1 MTENIKTKKFANG
14 FELIVAEK
22 PHFAKKFAG
31 IIVDYGSSDLTSETR
46 AVAGVAHFLEHKLF
60 AKKEGDISEK
70 FEANG
75 ANVNAFT
82 SYNET
87 MYYTVFVD
95 DVVSNLTL
103 LFKLI
108 SDPFFTTEN
117 VNKEREIIEQ
127 ELKMYQDEPYWR
139 LNQELMTAMYGA
151 SPLSLDIAGT
161 ETSLANITPE
171 SLLNIYKTNY
181 FAANMKLVVAG
192 DVDFTEIASAV
203 TPLVEELVIG
213 EKNPVNVFDDAQPN
227 KTALTITGKT
237 AHGRLIIGLKL
248 PDFKK
253 FGQSNDLVQSLI
265 EIMLEAKLGELSTT
279 YQALQNEELLQQDPY
294 MSVTYTRQGNYAK
307 IMAQT
312 DEVAA
317 VTERMV
323 AALRDDQFSQA
334 IFDLQK
340 KELIAKS
347 FRTIDSIDNMAIELA
362 ESRLEDEDYFTN
374 LAELQQIDYDEYVAI
389 VRKVLAKT
397 TIVVAQLAPEK

>member
-1 MTENIKTKKFANG
+1 
-14 FELIVAEK
+14 
-22 PHFAKKFAG
+22 
-31 IIVDYGSSDLTSETR
+31 
-46 AVAGVAHFLEHKLF
+46 
-60 AKKEGDISEK
+60 
-70 FEANG
+70 
-75 ANVNAFT
+75 
-82 SYNET
+82 
-87 MYYTVFVD
+87 
-95 DVVSNLTL
+95 
-103 LFKLI
+103 
-108 SDPFFTTEN
+108 
-117 VNKEREIIEQ
+117 
-127 ELKMYQDEPYWR
+127 
-139 LNQELMTAMYGA
+139 
-151 SPLSLDIAGT
+151 
-161 ETSLANITPE
+161 
-171 SLLNIYKTNY
+171 
-181 FAANMKLVVAG
+181 
-192 DVDFTEIASAV
+192 
-203 TPLVEELVIG
+203 
-213 EKNPVNVFDDAQPN
+213 
-227 KTALTITGKT
+227 
-237 AHGRLIIGLKL
+237 
-248 PDFKK
+248 
-253 FGQSNDLVQSLI
+253 
-265 EIMLEAKLGELSTT
+265 MLEAKLGELSTT